1 MLKYSP
7 PVYTVKYTHA
17 NSQEQG
23 TITSVVQAQEQDHL
37 LALCHVT
44 FHCHFSHSR
53 CDISYLNLTSCII
66 TYCHQHGCH
75 GVKGATQTTREGELA
90 KRIHCT
96 SMLDQCEL

>member
-23 TITSVVQAQEQDHL
+23 TITGVVQAQEQDHL

-44 FHCHFSHSR
+44 FRDHNFNSR
-53 CDISYLNLTSCII
+53 CRISHHRLTSFVI
-66 TYCHQHGCH
+66 TYCSQCGLQ
-75 GVKGATQTTREGELA
+75 GVYDDPLCQGVGDLA
-90 KRIHCT
+90 KRI
-96 SMLDQCEL
+96 